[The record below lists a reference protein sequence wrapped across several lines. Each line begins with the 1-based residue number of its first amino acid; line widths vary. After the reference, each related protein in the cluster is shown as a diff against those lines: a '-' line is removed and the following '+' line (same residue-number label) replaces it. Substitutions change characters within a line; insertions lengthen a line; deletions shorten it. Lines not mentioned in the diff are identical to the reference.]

1 MLRSYGDVLKA
12 RGVKK
17 SASVSFD
24 AAVTNEQMR
33 TPEGSAARA
42 AGQRRCPGSSVI
54 SEDARFSVMLKK
66 VSRL

>member
-33 TPEGSAARA
+33 TPKGLRHVLLVSGAALDLPLFPKM
-42 AGQRRCPGSSVI
+42 PGFLSC
-54 SEDARFSVMLKK
+54 
-66 VSRL
+66 

>member
-17 SASVSFD
+17 ASSFD